1 MIAAGFVTSVNE
13 ALSLILAIE
22 EIFCW
27 SDSRVVVCWIQSDKD
42 YKQFVFNRRSEI
54 VKLTGVGIWKHCAG
68 TGNPVDFG
76 SRDVFANNLVSN
88 ELWWKAPS
96 RLIGPPESYPVNHT
110 IREEEIVENCEKEV
124 KVQSNIT
131 ITLAVT
137 HEDKESAII
146 NATRFSNWAK
156 LLRVI
161 ALVRKF
167 IAVLKNPVIDRAIAA
182 EVILAAER
190 LWMVDM

>member
-1 MIAAGFVTSVNE
+1 MIAAGLVTSVKE

-27 SDSRVVVCWIQSDKD
+27 SDSRVVVCWIQSDKV

-68 TGNPVDFG
+68 TENPVDLG
-76 SRDVFANNLVSN
+76 SRDVFTNNLVSN

-110 IREEEIVENCEKEV
+110 IGEEEIVENCEKEV
-124 KVQSNIT
+124 KVHSQIS
-131 ITLAVT
+131 L
-137 HEDKESAII
+137 
-146 NATRFSNWAK
+146 
-156 LLRVI
+156 
-161 ALVRKF
+161 
-167 IAVLKNPVIDRAIAA
+167 
-182 EVILAAER
+182 
-190 LWMVDM
+190 